1 MYKGIEIG
9 LKEGLIVTGFSM
21 TVVFIALIIISYT
34 IDIMKFFI
42 EKSKN

>member
-21 TVVFIALIIISYT
+21 TVVFIALVIISYT
-34 IDIMKFFI
+34 IDIMRFFVG
-42 EKSKN
+42 KGKN

>member
-9 LKEGLIVTGFSM
+9 LKEGLIVTAFSI

-34 IDIMKFFI
+34 IDIMRFFI